1 MNNSTMKPAAR
12 RRARKLAVQAI
23 YSWQLSGNT
32 LSDIEAQFL
41 TDNDVSKIDV
51 DYFLDLVRGV
61 GSYFN
66 SLDEAMAPFVDR
78 PLKDLDHVERAVLR
92 IACYELRERV
102 DVPYKVA
109 INEAIELAKSFG
121 ADDSHRFVNGVL
133 DKAVDTLRPA
143 RQ

>member
-1 MNNSTMKPAAR
+1 MKPAAR
-12 RRARKLAVQAI
+12 RKARKLAIQAI
-23 YSWQLSGNT
+23 YSWQLSQN
-32 LSDIEAQFL
+32 SIVDIEAQFL

-61 GSYFN
+61 ASQSK
-66 SLDEAMAPFVDR
+66 SLDTVLEPYLDR
-78 PLKDLDHVERAVLR
+78 PSKDLDQVERAVLR
-92 IACYELRERV
+92 LAAYELRERL

-133 DKAVDTLRPA
+133 DKAIDALRPA

>member
-1 MNNSTMKPAAR
+1 MKPAAR
-12 RRARKLAVQAI
+12 RKARKLAVQAI
-23 YSWQLSGNT
+23 YSWQLSEN
-32 LSDIEAQFL
+32 SVVDIEAQFL
-41 TDNDVSKIDV
+41 TDNDVSKVDV

-61 GSYFN
+61 TGN
-66 SLDEAMAPFVDR
+66 TKQLDQAVEPFLDR
-78 PLKDLDHVERAVLR
+78 PAKDLDHVERAVLR
-92 IACYELRERV
+92 LAAYELSRRP

-133 DKAVDTLRPA
+133 DKAIDTLRPT

>member
-1 MNNSTMKPAAR
+1 MKPAAR

-61 GSYFN
+61 GSYAT